1 MQSDLGLSVW
11 GPQSGQVS
19 FDLIEANKNHAEDQ
33 SPRRGRGNSRREVSD
48 LKKRRELSGL
58 HLPEEEKGV
67 LLITPLCRGPS

>member
-19 FDLIEANKNHAEDQ
+19 FDLIKAKDQ